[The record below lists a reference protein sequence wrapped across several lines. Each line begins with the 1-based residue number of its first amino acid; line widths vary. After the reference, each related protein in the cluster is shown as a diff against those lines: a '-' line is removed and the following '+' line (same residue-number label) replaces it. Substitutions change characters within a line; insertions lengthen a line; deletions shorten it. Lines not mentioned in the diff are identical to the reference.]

1 MTSLIQPLL
10 KEEALLRDIFA
21 AHNEADPNFYLWWL
35 GQSGFLLQWRGQHLL
50 FDPYLSDSLTKKYA
64 ETDKPHIR
72 MTELVIS
79 PERLNFID
87 IVTSSHN
94 HTDHLDRETLYP
106 LLQINPSVRFIIP
119 EANRDFVAERVMC
132 PRDFP
137 IGLDAGRS
145 VTIGDFTFTGIPAA
159 HNELE
164 RDEHGHCRYMGYVVE
179 FGPWVV
185 YHSGDTLWHEEI
197 LEGLKPFHID
207 VAILPIN
214 GNRPERRVA
223 GNLDAREA
231 ALLGYTIGAR
241 TVIPCHYDM
250 FTFNTAEPADFVREA
265 EQIGQGY
272 AVLQCGERWTGRV
285 ARG

>member
-1 MTSLIQPLL
+1 
-10 KEEALLRDIFA
+10 
-21 AHNEADPNFYLWWL
+21 
-35 GQSGFLLQWRGQHLL
+35 
-50 FDPYLSDSLTKKYA
+50 
-64 ETDKPHIR
+64 
-72 MTELVIS
+72 
-79 PERLNFID
+79 
-87 IVTSSHN
+87 
-94 HTDHLDRETLYP
+94 
-106 LLQINPSVRFIIP
+106 
-119 EANRDFVAERVMC
+119 
-132 PRDFP
+132 
-137 IGLDAGRS
+137 
-145 VTIGDFTFTGIPAA
+145 
-159 HNELE
+159 
-164 RDEHGHCRYMGYVVE
+164 VE